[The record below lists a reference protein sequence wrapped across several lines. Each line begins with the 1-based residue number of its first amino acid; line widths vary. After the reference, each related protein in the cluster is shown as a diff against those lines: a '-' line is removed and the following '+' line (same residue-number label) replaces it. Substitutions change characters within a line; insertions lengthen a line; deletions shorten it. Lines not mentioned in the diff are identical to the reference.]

1 MSLSAYK
8 GMWLVAMFDLPVT
21 SRQYRRAYARF
32 RKELLKDG
40 FCMLQYSVYARY
52 CASEEAST
60 SHRKKVKSALPDEG
74 QVRVLTITDHQFG
87 KMEVFAGVK
96 CVETEAAP
104 LQLEFF

>member
-40 FCMLQYSVYARY
+40 FCMLQRRGQHKP
-52 CASEEAST
+52 SEESQI
-60 SHRKKVKSALPDEG
+60 SATG
-74 QVRVLTITDHQFG
+74 
-87 KMEVFAGVK
+87 
-96 CVETEAAP
+96 
-104 LQLEFF
+104 